1 MSVDYDDG
9 QDWDALC
16 LAALDQMEA
25 QLQAKAKPKGF
36 VTAAS
41 LRCADAH
48 ACKQQQQSTNA
59 KNSVGNALA
68 RPPPKGASELARIYP
83 CRKQPPKHVHCS
95 AQQVPARVPMK
106 QHSVIVPQ
114 QQSVGPQQAAHST
127 VHQQQQQSQQQ
138 QQQRQQQ
145 QQQSQ
150 QQQGQQQQQQQQQ
163 QRQREP
169 DPCWRCGCDV
179 QPKSGYSNKA
189 ASYRCT
195 GHPWCTMQRQG
206 RSNGPVVEVE
216 AVAANSLLIIN
227 ATSAAPSQLSADS
240 PSSSQPA
247 SGDSSNSTQT
257 AVAAAAAAAATAA
270 AAVPAVTLP
279 QYALV
284 VRVREGAD
292 SPTGHSIAQALQVR
306 HVTDLKQFLQQQH
319 PTIVAVAPLTSANV
333 SLVNA
338 ALQTIPG
345 RELRTVPAPTCKALC
360 KAVAASSSN
369 SGSGATSSTS
379 GSSSIGTARTGM
391 YLIPRVLRESLLP
404 FQLEGVEFG
413 VKRGG
418 KCLIADEMGT
428 GKTIQVITKA
438 LKAIIK
444 AFQTVVKALQTVSH
458 AQYCFKMYD
467 KMGNVSLY
475 TFKASETY
483 HSLVLVKL

>member
-1 MSVDYDDG
+1 MHSLLAVTGCERSLRTSG

-16 LAALDQMEA
+16 LAALDQVEA

-41 LRCADAH
+41 LRSTDAH
-48 ACKQQQQSTNA
+48 ACEQQQQQSTNA

-68 RPPPKGASELARIYP
+68 RPPLKGGSELARSLYP
-83 CRKQPPKHVHCS
+83 SRKQPPKQVHCG
-95 AQQVPARVPMK
+95 AAQLQQVPARVPMQ
-106 QHSVIVPQ
+106 QHSVNVRR
-114 QQSVGPQQAAHST
+114 QQSVGSQQAAHSP
-127 VHQQQQQSQQQ
+127 VHQQEQQRHQQQQQQQQQPPQQQPQLQQQQ

-145 QQQSQ
+145 
-150 QQQGQQQQQQQQQ
+150 
-163 QRQREP
+163 EP

-206 RSNGPVVEVE
+206 RFNGPVIEVE
-216 AVAANSLLIIN
+216 AVAASSLLISTP
-227 ATSAAPSQLSADS
+227 TSAASSQLSTDS
-240 PSSSQPA
+240 TSSSQA
-247 SGDSSNSTQT
+247 AGDDSAVNTLT
-257 AVAAAAAAAATAA
+257 AVAAAAAAV
-270 AAVPAVTLP
+270 VPPVSLP
-279 QYALV
+279 QYVLV
-284 VRVREGAD
+284 VRVRQGAD

-319 PTIVAVAPLTSANV
+319 SAIAAVAPLTSANV

-345 RELRTVPAPTCKALC
+345 CELRTVPAPTCKALC
-360 KAVAASSSN
+360 KAVAASSSSSSS
-369 SGSGATSSTS
+369 SGVTNSTS
-379 GSSSIGTARTGM
+379 GSSSTVRARTGM

-428 GKTIQVITKA
+428 GKTLQVINKA
-438 LKAIIK
+438 LRIVFAC
-444 AFQTVVKALQTVSH
+444 TTLLL
-458 AQYCFKMYD
+458 
-467 KMGNVSLY
+467 LY
-475 TFKASETY
+475 ASM
-483 HSLVLVKL
+483 